1 MEGVPSFIAGV
12 GGTYGRLYR
21 VFQGISMEQIA
32 QFFVDFVKMFGYA
45 GIFIMTFLESTFMPI
60 PSEVTMIPAGY
71 LVHQGEMSLFWVLFA
86 SITGTICGSV
96 AMYFI
101 AASLGRKF
109 LYAYGKYMFFNR
121 DKMTKLDSFFASHGE
136 ISIFTA
142 RLIPGVRHVISFPA
156 GLAHMNLK
164 KFCIYTGAGGSIWM
178 ATLVLVGYL
187 IGGNKELIKHY
198 KPYVTSAAVATVV
211 LLVVAYVWNHRKKA
225 GGVSGII
232 G

>member
-1 MEGVPSFIAGV
+1 
-12 GGTYGRLYR
+12 
-21 VFQGISMEQIA
+21 MEQIA
-32 QFFVDFVKMFGYA
+32 QFLVDFVHMFGYV

-60 PSEVTMIPAGY
+60 PSEATMVPAGY
-71 LVHQGEMSLFWVLFA
+71 LVQQGQMSLFWVLFA
-86 SITGTICGSV
+86 SITGTLSGSV

-109 LYAYGKYMFFNR
+109 LYAYGKYMFFGHE
-121 DKMTKLDSFFASHGE
+121 KMEKLDRFFVSHGE

-164 KFCIYTGAGGSIWM
+164 KFCFYTGAGGSLWM
-178 ATLVLVGYL
+178 TTLVIVGYI
-187 IGGNKELIKHY
+187 IGGNKELVHHY
-198 KPYVTSAAVATVV
+198 MPYITAAAIVTVV
-211 LLVVAYVWNHRKKA
+211 LLIVLYVFRHRSRKIGEA
-225 GGVSGII
+225 NGI